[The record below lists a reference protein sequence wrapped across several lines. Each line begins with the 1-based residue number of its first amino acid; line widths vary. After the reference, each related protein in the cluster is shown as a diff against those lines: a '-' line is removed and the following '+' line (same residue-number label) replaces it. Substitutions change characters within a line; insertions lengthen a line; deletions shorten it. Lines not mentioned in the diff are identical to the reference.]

1 MKAAR
6 MNSGKAILKNILIL
20 IVMIRYSRSVNECRE

>member
-1 MKAAR
+1 

-20 IVMIRYSRSVNECRE
+20 IVMIRYSWSVNECRE